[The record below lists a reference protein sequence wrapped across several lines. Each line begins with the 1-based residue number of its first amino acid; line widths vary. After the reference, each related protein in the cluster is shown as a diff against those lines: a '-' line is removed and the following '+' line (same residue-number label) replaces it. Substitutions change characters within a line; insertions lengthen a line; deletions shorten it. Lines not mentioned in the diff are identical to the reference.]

1 MKFKIDFREIL
12 NYVATKKFW
21 IELIIMT
28 VGMIVTACAVY
39 YFLVPSKLIIGTI
52 SGLSIVISG
61 ICEKFFGF
69 PLNVSTVIF
78 VINAILLVLAYI
90 LIDKEFG
97 IKTVYTALILGPL
110 IGVLEK
116 YFPYENYISTTS
128 EIPSIMGDLW
138 LDLCCFVLLL
148 SLAQAVLFKINA
160 STGGLDILAKIVNK
174 YLHFDIGTSVSV
186 AGWIICCTAFMINDA
201 RLVIIGL
208 IGTWINGLVVDY
220 FTASFNR
227 RKKVSII
234 SNDHEKIRQF
244 IINDI
249 SRGLTI
255 YNVKGGY
262 SGEDK
267 VKLEVLLSTDE
278 FSDLMKFINE
288 NEINA
293 FITAGNVSEVYG
305 LWGDKNRRKSIQK

>member
-116 YFPYENYISTTS
+116 YLPYENFISTTS

-201 RLVIIGL
+201 RLVVIGL

-227 RKKVSII
+227 RKRVSII
-234 SNDHEKIRQF
+234 SNQHEEIRQF
-244 IINDI
+244 IVNDI
-249 SRGLTI
+249 SRGVTI

-278 FSDLMKFINE
+278 FSDLMKYIND

-293 FITAGNVSEVYG
+293 FITDGNVSEVYG
-305 LWGDKNRRKSIQK
+305 LWGDKNRRKAIKQ

>member
-1 MKFKIDFREIL
+1 MKFKIDFKEIL

-262 SGEDK
+262 SGENK

-305 LWGDKNRRKSIQK
+305 LWGDKNRRKAIKQ

>member
-1 MKFKIDFREIL
+1 MKFKIDFKEIL

-78 VINAILLVLAYI
+78 VINAVLLVLAYI

-234 SNDHEKIRQF
+234 SNQHEEIRQF

-305 LWGDKNRRKSIQK
+305 LWGDKNRRKAIKQ

>member
-116 YFPYENYISTTS
+116 YLPYENFISTTS

-227 RKKVSII
+227 RKRVSII
-234 SNDHEKIRQF
+234 SNQLEEIRQF
-244 IINDI
+244 IVNDI
-249 SRGLTI
+249 SRGVTI

-278 FSDLMKFINE
+278 FSDLMKYIND